1 MEESERENIQGYIN
15 EMIDCIEEES
25 IFSIVYNYKPLK
37 RVQFDNVVCMRLI
50 PSRSDI
56 HHCNLQK
63 DLWLNNSEFN
73 VIRSGAIRE
82 YTQYMTFNR
91 FSNKPKKTMK
101 NLWYDLDFDE
111 IYNIIDNY
119 KLNKKIELKK
129 MEELYTEKIPTA

>member
-25 IFSIVYNYKPLK
+25 IFSMVYNYKPLK

-56 HHCNLQK
+56 HQCNLQK

-129 MEELYTEKIPTA
+129 MKELYTEKIPTA

>member
-1 MEESERENIQGYIN
+1 MEQLERENIHEYIN

-37 RVQFDNVVCMRLI
+37 TVQFNNLVEIRLI

-56 HHCNLQK
+56 HQCNLQK

-73 VIRSGAIRE
+73 IIRTGAIRE
-82 YTQYMTFNR
+82 YTQYMIFNR

-111 IYNIIDNY
+111 IYSIVDKY

-129 MEELYTEKIPTA
+129 MKELYTEKISTA